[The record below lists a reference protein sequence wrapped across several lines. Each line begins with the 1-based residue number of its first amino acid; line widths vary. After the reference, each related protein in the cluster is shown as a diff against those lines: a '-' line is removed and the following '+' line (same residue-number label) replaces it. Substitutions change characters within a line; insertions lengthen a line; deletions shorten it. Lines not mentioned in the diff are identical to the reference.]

1 MFDKIIGTNMKET
14 ICAIILTKNEDIHL
28 SRILDQLSKLMDNI
42 LIVDSGSTD
51 QTSEI
56 TKKYNCDFIFNK
68 WKNHAAQFN
77 FGINYLKNKYNW
89 IIRVDA
95 DEYFDDLEILAKLV
109 NQIKNGHYKK
119 INGISFYRRIHF
131 LGYRI
136 KYGGVFPISI
146 VRLFRSGYGLCEER
160 WMDEHIVVSG
170 KIIHEKLT
178 IIDDNKMGFEFWL
191 NKHISY
197 AKREAIEM
205 LFIEYGHTK
214 KDKNFKN
221 SLPTI
226 KKRNIKENYYSKLP
240 LFLRPTLYFLYR
252 YFIRIGFLDGKMGF
266 LFHFFHAFWYR
277 MVVDLFVFRVMLLI
291 KTKNININ
299 KAIKEVL
306 QIDA

>member
-1 MFDKIIGTNMKET
+1 MKET
-14 ICAIILTKNEDIHL
+14 ICAIILTKNEEIHL
-28 SRILDQLSKLMDNI
+28 ERILEQLSKLMNNI

-51 QTSEI
+51 QTFEI
-56 TKKYNCDFIFNK
+56 AKKYRCDFIFNK

-77 FGINYLKNKYNW
+77 FGIKSLKNKYSW

-95 DEYFDDLEILAKLV
+95 DEFFENSDLLAQFV
-109 NQIKNGHYKK
+109 NRIKNGQYKK
-119 INGISFYRRIHF
+119 TNGISFYRSIYF

-136 KYGGVFPISI
+136 RYGGVFPISV
-146 VRLFRSGYGLCEER
+146 VRLFRSGYGLCEDR

-170 KIIHEKLT
+170 KIIHEDLT

-191 NKHISY
+191 NKHIGY

-205 LFIEYGHTK
+205 LFIRYGLT
-214 KDKNFKN
+214 NKN
-221 SLPTI
+221 SKLKNNLPTS

-252 YFIRIGFLDGKMGF
+252 YFVRIGFLDGRIGF

-291 KTKNININ
+291 KTKNINVK

>member
-1 MFDKIIGTNMKET
+1 MKET
-14 ICAIILTKNEDIHL
+14 ICAIILTKNEEIHL
-28 SRILDQLSKLMDNI
+28 GRILEQLSKLINNT

-51 QTSEI
+51 QTFEI
-56 TKKYNCDFIFNK
+56 AKKYRCDFVFNK

-95 DEYFDDLEILAKLV
+95 DEFFENSYILAQLV
-109 NQIKNGHYKK
+109 NRIKNGQYKK
-119 INGISFYRRIHF
+119 INGISFYRRIYF

-136 KYGGVFPISI
+136 RHGGVFPISVI
-146 VRLFRSGYGLCEER
+146 RLFRSGYGLCEDR

-170 KIIHEKLT
+170 KIIHEDVT

-191 NKHISY
+191 NKHIGY

-205 LFIEYGHTK
+205 LFINYGIT
-214 KDKNFKN
+214 NKN
-221 SLPTI
+221 SKLKNNLPSS

-252 YFIRIGFLDGKMGF
+252 YFVRIGFLDGKIGF

-277 MVVDLFVFRVMLLI
+277 MVVDLFVFRVKLLI
-291 KTKNININ
+291 KAKNINIK